1 MFEMWKPINDYEG
14 LYEISSYGRIKSLR
28 GKKPKY
34 LKPQN
39 DSRGYLQIG
48 LNKDGIRKNYKVHR
62 LVALHFVD
70 GYFDGAEVDH
80 IDTDRKNNHYSNLRW
95 VTHSENTNNLL
106 TLQHFSECK
115 KGHSA
120 YTTEESIMKAQATKK
135 RKLENGEIKLKATKV
150 RCVTTDKCF
159 DSIKEA
165 SEYYNIRA
173 SEISACCKGKR
184 KSCGRFNGVKLVW
197 EYI

>member
-62 LVALHFVD
+62 LVALHFVE
-70 GYFDGAEVDH
+70 GYFDGAVVDH

-95 VTHSENTNNLL
+95 VTHLENANNPL
-106 TLQHFSECK
+106 TLQHYSEYRK
-115 KGHSA
+115 EHPVHI
-120 YTTEESIMKAQATKK
+120 TEEARMKAQATRK